1 MRSSSVGPV
10 CAKQGVP
17 DAHRTQL
24 HTQAH
29 RHHPWALS
37 CAICAGFAT
46 MSLAL
51 TSQADHTLAPA
62 SEVPDRASA
71 QLDLW
76 FLCLKIW
83 IFIFIYFFFMD
94 VVVFICFGGFVCLF
108 FLFPHCVVC
117 RILVSQPGIEPMCPA
132 LGM

>member
-83 IFIFIYFFFMD
+83 IFIFIYFSLWMW
-94 VVVFICFGGFVCLF
+94 L
-108 FLFPHCVVC
+108 FLF
-117 RILVSQPGIEPMCPA
+117 VSGVLFACFSFFHTA
-132 LGM
+132 WYAGS